1 MFLDIKKSR
10 LQQVKTR
17 QRRDLH
23 LSFERKGITKILNLQ
38 IFLSKISPNLHFK

>member
-1 MFLDIKKSR
+1 MFSDIKKSR

-23 LSFERKGITKILNLQ
+23 LSFERKGDSIGESVPL
-38 IFLSKISPNLHFK
+38 